1 MSGGFSTRC
10 FRSSG
15 FGRAA
20 FGAVRQ
26 VTVACAVPE
35 AAVAVVCRGAF
46 RVAVITSDAARAVA
60 IPERAGAVVV
70 GVHVCDVGWGEE
82 IVRLVGGKEGLE
94 LGSGL
99 IEGIVVG
106 EERTEG

>member
-35 AAVAVVCRGAF
+35 AAVAVV
-46 RVAVITSDAARAVA
+46 VITPDAAGAVA

-106 EERTEG
+106 EGRTEG

>member
-1 MSGGFSTRC
+1 MV
-10 FRSSG
+10 FRRG
-15 FGRAA
+15 VFGAVVLGRAA
-20 FGAVRQ
+20 FGAVRR

-35 AAVAVVCRGAF
+35 AAVAVVCREAF

-106 EERTEG
+106 EGRTEG